1 MESHLAH
8 KDFSHVVPP
17 PSVLLEAQR
26 LRDQAVVLR
35 IVEVFLTQVE
45 MSLLIR
51 AGAPLDYPSLKRQL
65 DALRDGPPDGA
76 LAELV
81 ATNIAGWRER
91 LAERDRAI
99 EAYHMR
105 RFCDGL
111 KVPLDKEILLAMAR
125 FYVEQPYSRNSL
137 SKFDLVVT
145 RAFSSK
151 VGDFRHCL
159 QADRETMSEALTRR
173 FERWG
178 RPAAQGPAVER
189 AVAAFDDF
197 VEECFSIDSF
207 DQFSGC
213 RIFERVREH
222 KSNLGDMFFAP
233 AIVAVAVECNI
244 ALGNRLNVLISE
256 AAKDLGERLGSEF
269 DIAGALHDTSPN
281 AGVYIKEILRE
292 LDEIGAAEPQADE
305 DVGMMRS
312 VLNLAAG
319 DDEVSLDPNDIP
331 MPVCL
336 RDE

>member
-1 MESHLAH
+1 MENHLTHTDLSHI
-8 KDFSHVVPP
+8 VPP
-17 PSVLLEAQR
+17 PSVLLESQR
-26 LRDQAVVLR
+26 LRDHAVVLR
-35 IVEVFLTQVE
+35 VVEVFLTQVE
-45 MSLLIR
+45 MSLLIS
-51 AGAPLDYPSLKRQL
+51 AGAAFDYKGLKRQL
-65 DALRDGPPDGA
+65 DTLRDGPPNEVLG
-76 LAELV
+76 ELI

-111 KVPLDKEILLAMAR
+111 KVSLDKEIFFAMAR
-125 FYVEQPYSRNSL
+125 FYIEQPYSRNSL
-137 SKFDLVVT
+137 SKFDLVLT

-159 QADRETMSEALTRR
+159 QADRETLTETLANR

-178 RPAAQGPAVER
+178 RLSAEGPAVER
-189 AVAAFDDF
+189 AVSAFDEF
-197 VEECFSIDSF
+197 VEECFSIESF
-207 DQFSGC
+207 DQFSAS

-222 KSNLGDMFFAP
+222 KSSLGEMFFSP
-233 AIVAVAVECNI
+233 AIIAVAVECNI
-244 ALGNRLNVLISE
+244 ALGNRLNVLVSE

-292 LDEIGAAEPQADE
+292 LDEIGSSESEADE
-305 DVGMMRS
+305 EMGVVRAVLDLASADELS
-312 VLNLAAG
+312 V
-319 DDEVSLDPNDIP
+319 DPADIP

-336 RDE
+336 RD